1 MGPRLLVAALSGWVV
16 NNTRS
21 PDVIDRWLAP
31 AIGTPTANW
40 LSPWTPPNPPLFN
53 PNPHRSKRHHW
64 PSNSSFR
71 SAECSRFMARSCF
84 NAPHLRKL
92 SSLVG
97 FCLVSLGC
105 TRFYWVLLGFTGFY
119 WVLLGFTGFYW
130 VSLGFIEFYWVFN
143 VVLGCIRKFWR
154 VSLGFIRLGSAALVL
169 VIFGVSCG
177 LGAGSTGPGD
187 DFN

>member
-119 WVLLGFTGFYW
+119 WV
-130 VSLGFIEFYWVFN
+130 SLGFIEFYWVFN